1 MKIVQNLC
9 VSHFVKR
16 KVDVLFRDE
25 TIKLDANYKA
35 INRYCIRASALVGTA
50 IPTVRQL
57 TGTAS
62 ELVLL

>member
-50 IPTVRQL
+50 IPTE
-57 TGTAS
+57 GT
-62 ELVLL
+62 